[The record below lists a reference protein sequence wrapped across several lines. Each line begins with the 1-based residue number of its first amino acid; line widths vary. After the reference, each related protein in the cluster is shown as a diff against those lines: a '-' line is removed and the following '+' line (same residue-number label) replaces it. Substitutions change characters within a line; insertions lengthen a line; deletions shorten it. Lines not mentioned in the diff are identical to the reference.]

1 MQNCK
6 EIICPML
13 TGNTVIE
20 QDGQVHIGTQPVYCL
35 EDGCAWWNEDKQKCA
50 IAVREGRK

>member
-1 MQNCK
+1 MNNCK

-35 EDGCAWWNEDKQKCA
+35 EDGCAWWNDDKQKCA

>member
-20 QDGQVHIGTQPVYCL
+20 QDGEEL
-35 EDGCAWWNEDKQKCA
+35 EEED
-50 IAVREGRK
+50 E